1 MVENDTSL
9 VFEWGSA
16 GGGECGGEEMFQI
29 SLVLWEFLIL
39 DLFFVVIFCVFFH
52 NWDKIEL

>member
-16 GGGECGGEEMFQI
+16 GGGVWGEEMFQI
-29 SLVLWEFLIL
+29 SLMLWEFLIL